1 MKDRNKSKDRLLEEI
16 STLRKR
22 VSELEERKYCAQQSL
37 LESQKRF
44 YDLADSFPVL
54 VFETDTGGTITY
66 FSRAG
71 KQAFGY
77 TIEDFTKKGIDL
89 FELFIQEDRERAR
102 GNFKK
107 IVSGSSAGP
116 FENTLIKKNGEKV
129 NIVLRGTPIIY
140 DHKCIGIRGLIIDI
154 TKRKKAEEALRESRE
169 RFRALTESTSD
180 WIWEVDENAVY
191 TYSSPKVKD
200 LLGFKAEE
208 IIGKTSFD
216 LMTPE
221 DSERIKNE
229 LQILA
234 ESQKP
239 FNRLENENVHK
250 SGRIVI
256 LESSGVPI
264 FDAKGIFRGFRGID
278 RDITEPKIAENML
291 RESEERWRLLV
302 ENIPDII
309 VRILHDGTV
318 LAINRT
324 VSKMTPEE
332 AVGQSVYN
340 YVAAEYR
347 DELKRIIHQAFQTG
361 NSGTCQVLGKGR
373 GGVENAWYEMRVV
386 PMELDNKIVAAT
398 LISTDITETKK
409 YQKEKEKL
417 QARLQIAEKM
427 EAVGILA
434 GGVAHDLNN
443 ILASLVSY
451 PDLLLLELPEDSP
464 LREPILTIQQS
475 GQKAAA
481 VVHDLLSLARRGSP
495 DTETLNLNTII
506 TEYLS
511 SLEYQKLTKDY
522 SNIVFE
528 TNLKPKVLN
537 IIGSAIHL
545 SKVIHNLVSN
555 AAEAIVEGG
564 KITIT
569 TSNKYIEKP
578 IIGYDMI
585 EECDYTILC
594 IADNGCGIPE
604 KEIGKIFD
612 PFYTKKIDG
621 RLGTGLGLSI
631 VWGTVKDH
639 KGYIDVKSTEGKGTA
654 FYLYFPATKE
664 KIVKKEKGI
673 NIENYKGNGETI
685 LVIDDIKEQ
694 RQIACS
700 LLSKMGYSPK
710 GIPSGEEAVEYMK
723 ENSAHL
729 LVLDMI
735 MGSGIDGLETYKRTL
750 KLHPGQKAIITSGF
764 SETERVREAQRL
776 GAGQY
781 IKKPY
786 DLETLA
792 ITVKNE
798 LDK

>member
-1 MKDRNKSKDRLLEEI
+1 MKDRNKSKDRLLEEM
-16 STLRKR
+16 SALRLR
-22 VSELEERKYCAQQSL
+22 VSELEDRKNCAQQSL

-54 VFETDTGGTITY
+54 VFETDAKGNITF

-77 TIEDFTKKGIDL
+77 TIEDFAKKGSNL
-89 FELFIQEDRERAR
+89 FELFIPEERERASK
-102 GNFKK
+102 NFKK

-116 FENTLIKKNGEKV
+116 FEFTLIKKNGEKV
-129 NIVLRGTPIIY
+129 NIVLRGISIIY
-140 DHKCIGIRGLIIDI
+140 DHKCIGIRGIIIDI
-154 TKRKKAEEALRESRE
+154 TTRKKAEEALLESRE
-169 RFRALTESTSD
+169 RFKALTESTND
-180 WIWEVDENAVY
+180 WIWEIDENFIY
-191 TYSSPKVKD
+191 TYSSPNIKD
-200 LLGFKAEE
+200 LLGFRTEE
-208 IIGKTSFD
+208 IIGKTPFD
-216 LMTPE
+216 LLTKEASKKVKAEGISIFKTHKPFVRF
-221 DSERIKNE
+221 ERINRHKN
-229 LQILA
+229 
-234 ESQKP
+234 
-239 FNRLENENVHK
+239 
-250 SGRIVI
+250 GRIII

-264 FDAKGIFRGFRGID
+264 FDAKGNFRGYRGID
-278 RDITEPKIAENML
+278 RDITDPKKAEVNL

-309 VRILHDGTV
+309 VRILHDGTI

-324 VSKMTPEE
+324 VSNMSPEE
-332 AVGQSVYN
+332 ALGQNVYN
-340 YVAAEYR
+340 YVTAEYR
-347 DELKRIIHQAFQTG
+347 DKLKRIIHQAFQTG

-373 GGVENAWYEMRVV
+373 GGTEDAWYEIRVV
-386 PMELDNKIVAAT
+386 PMELDNKIVSAT
-398 LISTDITETKK
+398 LISTDITETRK
-409 YQKEKEKL
+409 YQEEKEKL
-417 QARLQIAEKM
+417 QTRLQIAEKM

-451 PDLLLLELPEDSP
+451 PDLLLLDLPEDSP
-464 LREPILTIQQS
+464 LREPIVTIQQS

-481 VVHDLLSLARRGSP
+481 VVHDLLTLARRGSP

-511 SLEYQKLTKDY
+511 SLEYQKLTRDN
-522 SNIVFE
+522 SHIVFE
-528 TNLKPKVLN
+528 TNLEPKLLN
-537 IIGSAIHL
+537 NTGSAIHL

-555 AAEAIVEGG
+555 AAEAMVERG
-564 KITIT
+564 KITVM
-569 TSNKYIEKP
+569 TSNQYIEKP
-578 IIGYDMI
+578 IIGYDTMG
-585 EECDYTILC
+585 EGDYTILC
-594 IADNGCGIPE
+594 IADNGCGIHE
-604 KEIGKIFD
+604 KNMGRIFD

-621 RLGTGLGLSI
+621 RLGTGLGLSV

-639 KGYIDVKSTEGKGTA
+639 KGYIDVKSTEGKGTT

-664 KIVKKEKGI
+664 KITKKKQGI
-673 NIENYKGNGETI
+673 NIEKYKGNGEKI

-700 LLSKMGYSPK
+700 LLSKLHYSPK
-710 GIPSGEEAVEYMK
+710 GIASGEEAVEYMK

-735 MGSGIDGLETYKRTL
+735 MDTGIDGLETYKRIL
-750 KLHPGQKAIITSGF
+750 SLYPRQKAIITSGY
-764 SETERVREAQRL
+764 SETERVREAQRI
-776 GAGQY
+776 GAGEY
-781 IKKPY
+781 LKKPY

-792 ITVKNE
+792 KTVKNE